1 MKILLAA
8 DLHCEKGIKVNSVLN
23 FLEDTEKFYL
33 DNHLDYYFILGDIF
47 DKASSV
53 KNEAFIPLFLKLFS
67 MKEKG
72 IKFLFVLGNH
82 DIYNTDNSSL
92 VEVFAPIGKVIKNN
106 THSSKLDDF
115 KDKDWWFVPYTKAEE
130 EIPERGEFLF
140 SHLSI
145 LDGKLDNAYHATER
159 FAINTDVFR
168 GFEHV
173 FVGHFHTHQTFKNI
187 TYIGSPHQLNRNDE
201 NKEKGFVVLDT
212 NTKDFE
218 FHVFNNYPKFLTIS
232 SSDLK
237 RINEIDFK
245 NKLVYINIDRKISDI
260 SKLRYVLFERGAVS
274 ITPVFSSEEK
284 NIEFDNHIE
293 YDGNIQKIAIEY
305 INNLNLEEMK
315 GFDLEGVKKNL
326 LLKMFDKI
334 VEETK

>member
-1 MKILLAA
+1 MMNQLNINKMKNICYFLICILLLYSCGNGKKKAA
-8 DLHCEKGIKVNSVLN
+8 EKQQAYYDSIAKVMKLQ
-23 FLEDTEKFYL
+23 EIEK
-33 DNHLDYYFILGDIF
+33 NR
-47 DKASSV
+47 V
-53 KNEAFIPLFLKLFS
+53 K
-67 MKEKG
+67 
-72 IKFLFVLGNH
+72 
-82 DIYNTDNSSL
+82 DSL
-92 VEVFAPIGKVIKNN
+92 AVFAWGDAKFGISMSEALK
-106 THSSKLDDF
+106 TDAF
-115 KDKDWWFVPYTKAEE
+115 K
-130 EIPERGEFLF
+130 
-140 SHLSI
+140 
-145 LDGKLDNAYHATER
+145 
-159 FAINTDVFR
+159 

-173 FVGHFHTHQTFKNI
+173 FVGHFHTQQKKKNI

-212 NTKDFE
+212 DTKDFE
-218 FHVFNNYPKFLTIS
+218 FHIFNNYPKFLTIS

-245 NKLVYINIDRKISDI
+245 NKLVYINIDKKISDI
-260 SKLRYVLFERGAVS
+260 SKLRYVLFEKGAVS